1 MDNESV
7 NMNDTFQMQ
16 QLIIF
21 LKAELAKYKNEVI
34 KHKESDY
41 YSLVVRLDEENSQ
54 LQIQNKEFSLEILK
68 LKKEFENKTKSH
80 NEIMYI
86 QETQRL
92 KQIASIESL
101 LEDKEQLRA
110 LNKELA
116 DELEAT
122 REELNAKVEG
132 TNVIREVDFN
142 AVIESFER
150 KLFHSTEETGK
161 QLTSAFRTFETAQ
174 KEGDELNHMNTY
186 LMKENEEKSAEIE
199 KLQDEIIR
207 LKQQNESPPQ
217 KNESSL
223 QSGKYAKNTHLLA
236 YLDTQMKK
244 MLEQSI
250 EFEEQLDVKLRIL
263 NEIEQKLNQLTDE
276 IEGAK

>member
-150 KLFHSTEETGK
+150 KLFHFTEETGK